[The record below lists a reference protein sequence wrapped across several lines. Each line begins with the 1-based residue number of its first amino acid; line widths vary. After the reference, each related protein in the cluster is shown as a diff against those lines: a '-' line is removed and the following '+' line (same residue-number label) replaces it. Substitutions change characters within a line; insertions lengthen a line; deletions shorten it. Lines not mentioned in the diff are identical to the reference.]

1 MRLPLCALSSLAL
14 ALCLGP
20 VASAQEVTPRFV
32 QHPDVRGEKVVFT
45 WEGDLW
51 LGSLAGGSARRL
63 TSHPG
68 QETAAHFSPDGK
80 WIAFSASY
88 DGGTNVYLMPAEGG
102 APKRLTWRGTTQ
114 VLGWT
119 PDSKQVLFRA
129 AVDMDHRPIARL
141 FTVDLD
147 GHEPTP
153 LPLPK
158 GAQGTFSADGTQL
171 LYNPKGNEE
180 YYWKRYK
187 GGQFAEIWL
196 ADLKAK
202 HYTKLTDYVGKNAH
216 PMWTA
221 TGQALFVSDRDNGVS
236 NIYSLDI
243 ATKAAKPLT
252 TYTDFDVQWPSTDGK
267 TVVFAQGGFL
277 TAFDVATG
285 QAKRVDVKVA
295 SDSWKTAPR
304 TVNPKDWIQSA
315 SLASGGKSLTLEA
328 RGEAFLLPTDLNQPA
343 LNLTKTPGVRERF
356 PRLSPDGKRVA
367 YFSDESGEYD
377 LYLRPSEGGTTV
389 RVPTGLKTTLYRLE
403 WSPDSKKVLFSDKS
417 FALYVMDVDTKKL
430 EKIDSSNVLKNDQF
444 TWEGSDYTWAPDSTW
459 VAYTFVGDNR
469 NSRVFLYNLAT
480 KQKVALTDGFFDC
493 LNPAFDADGSTL
505 YFLSYSNYEV
515 RLDATQDNHVLP
527 SPAQV
532 MAVKLRSGEAK
543 NSSSLSNSQ
552 AFQIETEGLAQRI
565 TQLPVKG
572 ANAFHLKAGKGLV
585 GWSTVEGWDDSV
597 NEEVYRARGQAK
609 WTLHLYDPATKK
621 ETVLAE
627 PISEWSFDPSGAH
640 LLIKKGTDFHVG
652 AAQQV
657 IASKAL
663 PERVSLDRLSMT
675 VDPKAEWAQIFQD
688 TWRWYRDFFYDA
700 NMHGQDWN
708 AIGAKFRA
716 WVPQCTSRADLNWLL
731 SQMVGE
737 LCASHTY
744 VGGGDNGPGTAPPAA
759 AFTGLLGADLA
770 VVNGHYAFTRIYGPT
785 PYQPGLKAPLA
796 DPTPKVNVGEYLL
809 AIDGIPVKA
818 PESPYRLLQI
828 GRGQKVRLTVNGKPT
843 LEGARTFEVEPV
855 GNDFNLR
862 YEGWIADRIKRVE
875 ARSNGRLGYMHMT
888 AMGDQNIGQFDKY
901 WRAFRY
907 REGMVI
913 DVRGNGGGW
922 TEFFMIDKLER
933 QQVGFNVLRGMT
945 PFRYP
950 GTASDGRY
958 TFICNELDGSDGEAF
973 LEHVK
978 ARKLGTIVGVPT
990 WGGLVGII
998 NTQFTMDG
1006 GQVEQSNNAFYGRD
1020 GKWWVENHG
1029 VDPDITVENDPES
1042 VLAAQDRQLDTAIDT
1057 LLKQL
1062 KDNPT
1067 PAFPAIPAYPKK

>member
-1 MRLPLCALSSLAL
+1 MRTLPGFLPALTLLLS
-14 ALCLGP
+14 LGP
-20 VASAQEVTPRFV
+20 VATAQELQPRFV
-32 QHPDVRGEKVVFT
+32 QFPDVRGEKVVFT

-80 WIAFSASY
+80 WIAFSGQY
-88 DGGTNVYLMPAEGG
+88 DGGRNVYLIPAEGG
-102 APKRLTWRGTTQ
+102 APKRLTWRGNAQ

-119 PDSKQVLFRA
+119 PDSKQVLFSA
-129 AVDMDHRPIARL
+129 ALEFDQRPIARL
-141 FTVDLD
+141 YTVNLE
-147 GHEPTP
+147 GHEPAA
-153 LPLPK
+153 LPVPK
-158 GAQGTFSADGTQL
+158 GTQGAFSADGTKL
-171 LYNPKGNEE
+171 LYNPKGNED

-187 GGQFAEIWL
+187 GGQYPELWQ
-196 ADLKAK
+196 ADLKTK
-202 HYTKLTDYVGKNAH
+202 TYTKLTDYVGKNAY
-216 PMWTA
+216 PLWTA
-221 TGQALFVSDRDNGVS
+221 TGQVFFVSDRDNGVS
-236 NIYSLDI
+236 NLYALDP
-243 ATKAAKPLT
+243 ATKTAKALT
-252 TYTDFDVQWPSTDGK
+252 SYTDFDVQWPSTDGK
-267 TVVFAQGGFL
+267 TVVFAQGGYL
-277 TAFDVATG
+277 TAFDVATN
-285 QAKRVDVKVA
+285 QTRRIDLKVA

-304 TVNPKDWIQSA
+304 PVNPKDWIQSA
-315 SLASGGKSLTLEA
+315 SLATGGKTVTLEA
-328 RGEAFLLPTDLNQPA
+328 RGDVFLLPTDSTQPA
-343 LNLTKTPGVRERF
+343 LNLTKTPGARERF

-367 YFSDESGEYD
+367 YFSDERGEYD
-377 LYLRPSEGGTTV
+377 LYVRPAEGGAAL
-389 RVPTGLKTTLYRLE
+389 RLPTGLKTTVYRLE
-403 WSPDSKKVLFSDKS
+403 WSPDSRKVLFSDKS

-444 TWEGSDYTWAPDSTW
+444 TWEVSDYTWAPDSSW
-459 VAYTFVGDNR
+459 IAYSFVGDNR
-469 NSRVFLYNLAT
+469 NSRIFLYNLAT

-532 MAVKLRSGEAK
+532 MAVKLRSGEG
-543 NSSSLSNSQ
+543 NSASSLKSES
-552 AFQIETEGLAQRI
+552 FRIDVEGLQQRI
-565 TQLPVKG
+565 AQLPVKG

-597 NEEVYRARGQAK
+597 NEEVYKARGQAK
-609 WTLHLYDPATKK
+609 WTLHLYDTAAKK
-621 ETVLAE
+621 ETVLSE
-627 PISEWSFDPSGAH
+627 PIGEWSFDPSGSQI
-640 LLIKKGTDFHVG
+640 LVKKGSDFFAGPVQPVL
-652 AAQQV
+652 AT
-657 IASKAL
+657 KAL
-663 PERVSLDRLSMT
+663 PERVNLDRLSMT
-675 VDPKAEWAQIFQD
+675 VDPRAEWKQIFED

-700 NMHGQDWN
+700 NMHGRDWN
-708 AIGAKFRA
+708 AIGDKFRA
-716 WVPQCTSRADLNWLL
+716 WLPSLNSRQELNWLL

-737 LCASHTY
+737 LCVSHTY
-744 VGGGDNGPGTAPPAA
+744 VGGGDNGPGAPTPSPT
-759 AFTGLLGADLA
+759 FTGSLGADLA
-770 VVNGHYAFTRIYGPT
+770 VVNGHYTFTRVYGPT

-796 DPTPKVNVGEYLL
+796 DPTPKVKPGEFLL
-809 AIDGIPVKA
+809 AIDGVPVAA

-828 GRGQKVRLTVNGKPT
+828 TRGQKVKLTVNGKPT
-843 LEGARTFEVEPV
+843 LEGARTIEVEPAA
-855 GNDFNLR
+855 NDWNLR
-862 YEGWIADRIKRVE
+862 YEGWVADRIKRVE
-875 ARSNGRLGYMHMT
+875 ERSHGRLGYMHLT
-888 AMGDQNIGQFDKY
+888 AMGDQNIGEFDKY

-907 REGMVI
+907 REGLVI

-950 GTASDGRY
+950 GTASNGRY

-998 NTQFTMDG
+998 NTQFTLDG

-1029 VDPDITVENDPES
+1029 VDPDITVENDPAS
-1042 VLAAQDRQLDTAIDT
+1042 ALAGEDRQLDTAIDT

-1062 KDNPT
+1062 KENPT
-1067 PAFPAIPAYPKK
+1067 PAFPSAPAYPKK